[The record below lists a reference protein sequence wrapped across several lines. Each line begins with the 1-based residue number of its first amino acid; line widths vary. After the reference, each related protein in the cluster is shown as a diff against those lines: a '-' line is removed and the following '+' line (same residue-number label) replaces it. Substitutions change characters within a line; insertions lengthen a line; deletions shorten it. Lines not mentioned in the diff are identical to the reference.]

1 MKGYKKE
8 DIIAMSDAEV
18 KSRVEKAD
26 ISYKMVVRKSSD
38 NWARVLL
45 VEC

>member
-1 MKGYKKE
+1 MEAYKKE
-8 DIIAMSDAEV
+8 DIFAISDAEV
-18 KSRVEKAD
+18 KSRVERAD
-26 ISYKMVVRKSSD
+26 ISFKMAVRKSSD